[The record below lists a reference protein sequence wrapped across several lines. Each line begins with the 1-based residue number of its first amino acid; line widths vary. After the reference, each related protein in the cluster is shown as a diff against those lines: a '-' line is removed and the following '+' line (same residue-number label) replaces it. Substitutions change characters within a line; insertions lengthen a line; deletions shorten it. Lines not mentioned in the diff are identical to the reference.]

1 MCSNY
6 LFPSK
11 RNLTLLGV
19 NTSQFDLELKDHV
32 FPSYHAPIILNGSEH
47 LELDIA
53 KFGLLPS
60 WAKELKFSSHTYN
73 ARTES
78 VADKP
83 SFRHA
88 WKYSKFC
95 LVPVQEFYEP
105 KYINGKPHW
114 YTIKRKDEQPFT
126 VAGIYDDAV
135 IDGNKVRSFS
145 MLTINSDHH
154 VSGSVKMT
162 P

>member
-1 MCSNY
+1 M
-6 LFPSK
+6 
-11 RNLTLLGV
+11 TLLGV
-19 NTSQFDLELKDHV
+19 DTSQFDLELKDHV
-32 FPSYHAPIILNGSEH
+32 FPSYHAPIILNGSDH

-95 LVPVQEFYEP
+95 L
-105 KYINGKPHW
+105 
-114 YTIKRKDEQPFT
+114 
-126 VAGIYDDAV
+126 
-135 IDGNKVRSFS
+135 
-145 MLTINSDHH
+145 
-154 VSGSVKMT
+154 GSVENYRELIKLAHN
-162 P
+162 

>member
-6 LFPSK
+6 LFPNK

-19 NTSQFDLELKDHV
+19 DTSQFDLELKDHV
-32 FPSYHAPIILNGSEH
+32 FPSYHAPIILNGSDH

-105 KYINGKPHW
+105 KYINDKP
-114 YTIKRKDEQPFT
+114 
-126 VAGIYDDAV
+126 
-135 IDGNKVRSFS
+135 
-145 MLTINSDHH
+145 
-154 VSGSVKMT
+154 
-162 P
+162 

>member
-6 LFPSK
+6 LFPNK

-19 NTSQFDLELKDHV
+19 DTSQFDLELKDHV
-32 FPSYHAPIILNGSEH
+32 FPSYHAPIILNGSDH

-88 WKYSKFC
+88 MNSSHFHAMSKNKTSYSDASLFIHNFLKLNF
-95 LVPVQEFYEP
+95 
-105 KYINGKPHW
+105 
-114 YTIKRKDEQPFT
+114 KRC
-126 VAGIYDDAV
+126 
-135 IDGNKVRSFS
+135 
-145 MLTINSDHH
+145 
-154 VSGSVKMT
+154 
-162 P
+162 

>member
-1 MCSNY
+1 MIIMCSNY

-11 RNLTLLGV
+11 RNLMLLGV
-19 NTSQFDLELKDHV
+19 DTSQFDLELKDHV

-105 KYINGKPHW
+105 N
-114 YTIKRKDEQPFT
+114 T
-126 VAGIYDDAV
+126 
-135 IDGNKVRSFS
+135 S
-145 MLTINSDHH
+145 MASHTGTPS
-154 VSGSVKMT
+154 SVKMISLSRLQGSMMMR
-162 P
+162 